1 MEHVFLGW
9 LAALDW
15 STRLDH
21 VVYHAL
27 MKRYTLYTHS
37 SQIPPI
43 NTHSSFT
50 NSYSISHYHLIVYK
64 NVYDVNVPPLTFR
77 TKILF
82 LFLSRDSING
92 QRAMSHFVNLYL
104 L

>member
-9 LAALDW
+9 LA
-15 STRLDH
+15 TLDH

-27 MKRYTLYTHS
+27 MERYTLYTYS

-50 NSYSISHYHLIVYK
+50 NSYSISHYLLINYK
-64 NVYDVNVPPLTFR
+64 NVYDVNVPPLTFH

-82 LFLSRDSING
+82 LF
-92 QRAMSHFVNLYL
+92 FYL
-104 L
+104 EIV